1 MKILSIAGRNLNSL
15 RADFK
20 IDFSTGALKDC
31 GIFAITGPTGAGKT
45 TLLDAITLALYGRTP
60 RSATDEDI
68 ISYGAGEAW
77 AEVVFQTSEGC
88 FKSEWKVRRAR
99 SRHDGTLQQSTMEV
113 SSYPDR
119 IILTQKKREAQDKV
133 KELIRLDYD
142 QFLKSVLL
150 AQGAFKAFLDAKEG
164 ERGEML
170 EKISDTSLYAKLS
183 KRAFERKKKEE
194 QELNLLR
201 ASVGNI
207 VLLMDEERVAYENNV
222 INLKEEELKLQKD
235 LLELQIKAN
244 WLESIRDLTQKQ
256 LEAAMEVELSK
267 QKLEYERP
275 NLQRWEAHQK
285 VAGLELQ
292 WMQYQSKEKERI
304 IQEQNLQ
311 KLQDKRSLLSQ
322 NLQQSSISQDI
333 AQKQLEEAVKNREEK
348 MPVILGAITRLA
360 DLRTEKKQLSV
371 LQEKLQ
377 AKILEVSG
385 CKTKFLKNET
395 TLINDKKIQ
404 AGLEAWLT
412 EHHQYAE
419 AANSCTQA
427 SLLVSHLKRSKEDI
441 EAYEA
446 TIIKAG
452 KQISVARDQILEAEK
467 NELQAGKDQLVL
479 EQLRDTTAQQLSKL
493 KSQLIIYAQGN
504 TLLFDNAVQLSE
516 AQQNELS
523 RQEFLAEHLSRLHE
537 GESCPLCGST
547 EHPNQTLLITDVQKE
562 ISRIQAVLKQHQNI
576 IKTNKALQKTI
587 DRLLVN
593 LDEYPASEYNTTE
606 QLPQNFEI
614 VFNELIQTQKLVPQR
629 LHDVSHLRSSAKQ
642 LKESVTNN
650 IVDLENRKIE
660 TIKKLNDIND
670 TLALQVKD
678 LEEIARQYNL
688 QFDSNSP
695 ARLPDILKKYSD
707 EYHNKNKEASVLR
720 GTIPGIQTSMETL
733 TAQINGIEND
743 RSQLQQEIDDKNAV
757 IKRYTAEI
765 NEAHA
770 GYVSP
775 EAARDQLNLDEKLA
789 NDHLRRSSEQLNK
802 LEHEIGKI
810 NGEIESDEKN
820 FKEVKRAIEALTIN
834 LKAGLVELGLE
845 ENFSL
850 IEQSLLGSNERTV
863 LQNLH
868 KSLHERLLL
877 AEAHLESCKY
887 QLEVQKSLE
896 ITSENEDLI
905 GAKMQ
910 RFREALKE
918 INEKFGQLKQ
928 ILKDDDA
935 KQQRIQFVRKE
946 IEAQEKILE
955 KWADLS
961 SLIGS
966 ADGKKFN
973 QFAQGLTL
981 DRLIVIAN
989 HHLQL
994 LNDRYLLKRNT
1005 VEQGLRLLIIDQ
1017 FQADNE
1023 REINT
1028 LSGGE
1033 SFLVSLALALGLSEM
1048 TSKLTTIDSL
1058 FIDEGFGTLDADTLE
1073 VALSALRGLQIGG
1086 KTIGIISHV
1095 ERLKEEIYTQVEISK
1110 GADGFSTIKIIPEIF

>member
-15 RADFK
+15 KADFK

-99 SRHDGTLQQSTMEV
+99 SRHDGALQQSVMEV
-113 SSYPDR
+113 SRYPEGK
-119 IILTQKKREAQDKV
+119 ILTQKKREAQDKV
-133 KELIRLDYD
+133 KELTKLEYD

-150 AQGAFKAFLDAKEG
+150 AQGAFKAFLDARES

-170 EKISDTSLYAKLS
+170 EKISDTSIYAKLS
-183 KRAFERKKKEE
+183 KKAFERKKKEE
-194 QELNLLR
+194 QALDTLH
-201 ASVGNI
+201 ATAGNV
-207 VLLMDEERVAYENNV
+207 VLLIEEERLAYENN
-222 INLKEEELKLQKD
+222 ITNLKEEELKLQTD
-235 LLELQIKAN
+235 LSELQIKAN
-244 WLESIRDLTQKQ
+244 WLKTIRDLTAKQ
-256 LEAAMEVELSK
+256 LEAAKEVELSK
-267 QKLEYERP
+267 QRLENERP
-275 NLQRWEAHQK
+275 SLQRWEAHEK

-292 WMQYQSKEKERI
+292 WVQYQSKKEAGI
-304 IQEQNLQ
+304 VKEQNIK
-311 KLQDKRSLLSQ
+311 KLQDRLLLLSQ
-322 NLQQSSISQDI
+322 NLQQASISQDI
-333 AQKQLEEAVKNREEK
+333 AQKKLEEAVKNREEK

-360 DLRTEKKQLSV
+360 DLRTEKKHLKV

-377 AKILEVSG
+377 AKTLEESG
-385 CKTKFLKNET
+385 CKAKLLKSNST
-395 TLINDKKIQ
+395 IINDKKIQ
-404 AGLEAWLT
+404 AGLEVWLR
-412 EHHQYAE
+412 EHRQYAE
-419 AANSCTQA
+419 AANSCTQT
-427 SLLVSHLKRSKEDI
+427 SLLVSQLKRSKEDI
-441 EAYEA
+441 ELYEA
-446 TIIKAG
+446 TIIKAD
-452 KQISVARDQILEAEK
+452 KQISVARNQILEAEK
-467 NELQAGKDQLVL
+467 NEQQAGKDQQVL
-479 EQLRDTTAQQLSKL
+479 EQLRDATTQQLSKL
-493 KSQLIIYAQGN
+493 KSQLIIHAHEN
-504 TLLFDNAVQLSE
+504 NLLIDNAVQLWE

-547 EHPNQTLLITDVQKE
+547 EHPNQTLSITDVQKE
-562 ISRIQAVLKQHQNI
+562 INRIQAVLKQHQNI

-587 DRLLVN
+587 DKLLAN
-593 LDEYPASEYNTTE
+593 LEQYHESEDIPTE
-606 QLPQNFEI
+606 QLPPNFEV
-614 VFNELIQTQKLVPQR
+614 VFSELMQIQRSVPQKQNEAFMMR
-629 LHDVSHLRSSAKQ
+629 TSAKQ
-642 LKESVTNN
+642 LKESLTGN
-650 IVDLENRKIE
+650 IADLETSKTE
-660 TIKKLNDIND
+660 TIKKSGLAQD
-670 TLALQVKD
+670 TLTFQIKH
-678 LEEIARQYNL
+678 LEEIAGQYNL
-688 QFDSNSP
+688 QFDAKNP
-695 ARLPDILKKYSD
+695 AGLPDMLKKFSD
-707 EYHNKNKEASVLR
+707 EYHNKTKEESVLM
-720 GTIPGIQTSMETL
+720 GTIPGMQAGIETL
-733 TAQINGIEND
+733 TDQIERIQRD
-743 RSQLQQEIDDKNAV
+743 QSQLQQEIEDKNAV
-757 IKRYTAEI
+757 IQKYTHEI
-765 NEAHA
+765 NAA
-770 GYVSP
+770 YSGYASP
-775 EAARDQLNLDEKLA
+775 EAARDQLNADEKSA
-789 NDHLRRSSEQLNK
+789 NDQLKQSNEQLNK
-802 LEHEIGKI
+802 LKHEIGKT
-810 NGEIESDEKN
+810 NGEIESDVKN
-820 FKEVKRAIEALTIN
+820 LKELEDAIETSTIC

-850 IEQSLLGSNERTV
+850 IEHQLLGSNERTA
-863 LQNLH
+863 LQRLH
-868 KSLHERLLL
+868 KSLHEKLLL
-877 AEAHLESCKY
+877 AEAHLNSCKN

-905 GAKMQ
+905 AIRMQ
-910 RFREALKE
+910 QYSDMLKE
-918 INEKFGQLKQ
+918 MNEKFGQLKQ

-935 KQQRIQFVRKE
+935 KQVRIRFIKKE
-946 IEAQEKILE
+946 IEAQEKILQ
-955 KWADLS
+955 KWSGLS

-1073 VALSALRGLQIGG
+1073 VALSALRGLQISG

-1095 ERLKEEIYTQVEISK
+1095 ERLKEEIYTQVEITK
-1110 GADGFSTIKIIPEIF
+1110 GADGFSTLKIIPEIF